1 MELELPGSW
10 TGRSRR
16 TTLKG
21 IGGLALGA
29 LASSTAV
36 AHEDEDSRID
46 FTAEL
51 LPGNA
56 VPPDYEPASCDAE
69 GVANFHLFEEEE
81 RVEYRLR
88 LDGIEG
94 VSGVHL
100 HRGSSGENGPHVADI
115 HKGEPTGDTGE
126 FFSLYAEGEFTADDF
141 ADDFDGSFAD
151 MVDLLRD
158 GETYLQVHRGEEG
171 KEVVRGVLE

>member
-1 MELELPGSW
+1 MGLELLRNWKRS
-10 TGRSRR
+10 SRR

-29 LASSTAV
+29 LASGTAV

-51 LPGNA
+51 SPGNA

-69 GVANFHLFEEEE
+69 GVANFHLFEEDE
-81 RVEYRLR
+81 RIEYRLR
-88 LDGIEG
+88 LSGIEG

-100 HRGSSGENGPHVADI
+100 HRGSSGENGPHVANLYV
-115 HKGEPTGDTGE
+115 GEPTGDTGE
-126 FFSLYAEGEFTADDF
+126 FFSLYARGEITSDDF
-141 ADDFDGSFAD
+141 ADDFGGSFAD
-151 MVDLLRD
+151 VVDLIRG
-158 GETYLQVHRGEEG
+158 GETYLQVHRGEKG
-171 KEVVRGVLE
+171 KEVIRGTLQ

>member
-1 MELELPGSW
+1 MELESISNW

-16 TTLKG
+16 TALKG

-29 LASSTAV
+29 VASGTAV
-36 AHEDEDSRID
+36 AQEEDSRTD

-51 LPGNA
+51 LPENA

-69 GVANFHLFEEEE
+69 GVANFRLVEEEE
-81 RVEYRLR
+81 RVEYQLR

-100 HRGSSGENGPHVADI
+100 HRGSSGENGPHVVDI

-126 FFSLYAEGEFTADDF
+126 FFSLYARGEFLPDDF

-151 MVDLLRD
+151 VVELIRD
-158 GETYLQVHRGEEG
+158 GETYLQVHRDDEG
-171 KEVVRGVLE
+171 KEVVRGALK